1 MRTLRRMVMT
11 SLSTVPAGTALA
23 AGSGDPGTTFAL
35 NLTATTT
42 IIIIAIL
49 FLLLVLPETDRKRLG
64 ATFASLR
71 RYALAGKSADA
82 EMPDHVYDNIR
93 ELDNRIPPW
102 FTTLFLGTIVFGAFY
117 MISYHVLGSSP
128 LMVEEYRQEV
138 AAADLQRRMMIAK
151 EGAIDENALTVLA
164 DPEALGRGKEAFG
177 KYCVSCHGSQGQG
190 VVGPNLT
197 DQYWIHGG
205 AITHVYATIKNGVA
219 AKGMISWQL
228 VFTPKQMQE
237 IASYVLSLQGTNP
250 PNAKKQEG
258 TLYVEP
264 AVHAAP
270 ADTTQAAV

>member
-11 SLSTVPAGTALA
+11 SLSAVPAGTALA

-102 FTTLFLGTIVFGAFY
+102 FTTLFLGTIVFGVFY
-117 MISYHVLGSSP
+117 MLSYHVLGSSP

-164 DPEALGRGKEAFG
+164 DPEALERGKEAFG

-197 DQYWIHGG
+197 ERYWIHGG
-205 AITHVYATIKNGVA
+205 AITNVYATIKNGVA

-258 TLYVEP
+258 ALYVEP

-270 ADTTQAAV
+270 ADTTKAAV

>member
-1 MRTLRRMVMT
+1 MTTLRRMLMMI
-11 SLSTVPAGTALA
+11 LPIVPAGAAFA
-23 AGSGDPGTTFAL
+23 AGPGDPGTTFAL

-49 FLLLVLPETDRKRLG
+49 FFLLVLPEADRKRLG
-64 ATFASLR
+64 ATFASLQ

-102 FTTLFLGTIVFGAFY
+102 FTTLFLGTIVFGAIY

-151 EGAIDENALTVLA
+151 EGAIDENALVALV
-164 DPEALGRGKEAFG
+164 DPGALGRGKEAFG
-177 KYCVSCHGSQGQG
+177 KYCVSCHGPQGQG

-197 DQYWIHGG
+197 DQYWVHGG
-205 AITHVYATIKNGVA
+205 AITNVYATIKNGVA

-228 VFTPKQMQE
+228 VFTPKQIQE
-237 IASYVLSLQGTNP
+237 IASYVLSLQGTTP

-264 AVHAAP
+264 AVNAAP
-270 ADTTQAAV
+270 ADSTKATG

>member
-1 MRTLRRMVMT
+1 MRTLRRMLMT
-11 SLSTVPAGTALA
+11 SLSIVPAGAALA
-23 AGSGDPGTTFAL
+23 SGPGDPGTTFAL

-49 FLLLVLPETDRKRLG
+49 FFVLVLPDADRKRIG
-64 ATFASLR
+64 AMLSSLR
-71 RYALAGKSADA
+71 RYAIAGRSADA
-82 EMPDHVYDNIR
+82 EMPDHVYDGIR

-102 FTTLFLGTIVFGAFY
+102 FTTLFAGTIVFAAIY
-117 MISYHVLGSSP
+117 MVSYHVLGSQP
-128 LMVEEYRQEV
+128 LMIEEYRDEV

-151 EGAIDENALTVLA
+151 EGTIDENALTTLA
-164 DPEALGRGKEAFG
+164 DPGALGRGREEFG
-177 KYCVSCHGSQGQG
+177 KYCVSCHGPQGQG

-197 DQYWIHGG
+197 DRYWIHGG
-205 AITHVYATIKNGVA
+205 TITNVYATIKNGVA

-250 PNAKKQEG
+250 PNAKKEEG

-264 AVHAAP
+264 AVNAAP
-270 ADTTQAAV
+270 ADTARPTG

>member
-1 MRTLRRMVMT
+1 MTTLRRMVMM
-11 SLSTVPAGTALA
+11 SLSIAPSSAAFA
-23 AGSGDPGTTFAL
+23 AGGADPGTSFAL

-49 FLLLVLPETDRKRLG
+49 FFILVLPETDRKRMGSRL
-64 ATFASLR
+64 ASLR
-71 RYALAGKSADA
+71 GYAIAGKTANA

-102 FTTLFLGTIVFGAFY
+102 FTTLFLGTVVFAAIY
-117 MISYHVLGSSP
+117 MVSYHVLGSSP
-128 LMVEEYRQEV
+128 LMIEEYRQEV
-138 AAADLQRRMMIAK
+138 ADADLQRRLMIAK
-151 EGAIDENALTVLA
+151 EGAIDENALAALA

-177 KYCVSCHGSQGQG
+177 KYCVSCHGPQGQG

-197 DQYWIHGG
+197 DQFWIHGG
-205 AITHVYATIKNGVA
+205 AITNVYATIKNGVA

-250 PNAKKQEG
+250 PNAKQQEG

-264 AVHAAP
+264 AVNAAP
-270 ADTTQAAV
+270 TDTTKAAG